1 MGLAPWD
8 RERHLFAKNRSI
20 RRHES
25 RSFMTNDGAHQRLL
39 LSTIPD
45 NLQLFGPL
53 RWLTGRLGARLA
65 RAPRG
70 KVVNDD

>member
-1 MGLAPWD
+1 MGLAPWG
-8 RERHLFAKNRSI
+8 RERHLFANGRSS

-25 RSFMTNDGAHQRLL
+25 RSFKTNDGALQRLL

-53 RWLTGRLGARLA
+53 RWLAGRLRARLA